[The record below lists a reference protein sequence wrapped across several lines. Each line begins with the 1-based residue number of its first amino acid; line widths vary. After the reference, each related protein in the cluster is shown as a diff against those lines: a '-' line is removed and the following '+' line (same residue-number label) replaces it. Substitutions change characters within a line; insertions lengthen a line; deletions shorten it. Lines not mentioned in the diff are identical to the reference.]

1 MFQIWLAAARPRTL
15 WAALAPVLV
24 GSALAMSDGVYHA
37 PSGSLALLAAML
49 MQIGTNFSND
59 YSDFKKGADTE
70 TRRGPLR
77 VTQAGLIRPR
87 TMAIATM
94 IMFALAMA
102 VALLLVM
109 RAGWPLAVL
118 GVVCVLAGL
127 GYTAGPYPYGY
138 RGLGELFVLIFFGP
152 VAVGG
157 TYYVQALTLTPQ
169 VVVAGLGPG
178 FLAVAILVV
187 NNLRDREEDAKAG
200 KRTLAVR
207 FGAHF
212 ARMQYLACIAGT
224 LAVTLGMVC
233 WQSGHTLAL
242 VALAIGPMAYPGIK
256 GVLSGVVG
264 AELNPVLAFTAKLL
278 LYYSVLFSLGWVL

>member
-1 MFQIWLAAARPRTL
+1 
-15 WAALAPVLV
+15 
-24 GSALAMSDGVYHA
+24 MSDGVYHA
-37 PSGSLALLAAML
+37 PSASLALLAAML

-169 VVVAGLGPG
+169 AVVAGLGPG

-207 FGAHF
+207 FGARF
-212 ARMQYLACIAGT
+212 ARLQYLACIAGA

-242 VALAIGPMAYPGIK
+242 VALAVGPMAYPGIK
-256 GVLSGVVG
+256 GVMSGVVG

-278 LYYSVLFSLGWVL
+278 LYYSVLFSLGWML